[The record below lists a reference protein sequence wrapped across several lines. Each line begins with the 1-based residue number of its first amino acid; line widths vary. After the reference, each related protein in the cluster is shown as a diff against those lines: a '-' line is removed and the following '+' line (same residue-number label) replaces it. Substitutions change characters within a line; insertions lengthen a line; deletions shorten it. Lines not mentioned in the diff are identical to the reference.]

1 MIYLKVVTFNIGDGE
16 YALDINY
23 IESVVDMLPI
33 TRVPEAPHEVEGIIN
48 LRGEVM
54 PLINSS
60 KLLGVESRAESKGK
74 IIILNY
80 KNRKFGFLVDEI
92 REVIDVSE
100 EDVEPVDERI
110 GVGGRYIDGIIKR
123 KDKLVILLKPSLAS
137 EEVFSTGVG

>member
-1 MIYLKVVTFNIGDGE
+1 MKVVTFNIGDGE

-100 EDVEPVDERI
+100 EDVEPADERI

-137 EEVFSTGVG
+137 EEVFSMEAG

>member
-1 MIYLKVVTFNIGDGE
+1 MKVVTFNIGDGE

-100 EDVEPVDERI
+100 EDVEPADERI